1 MGGWPLDCGVGC
13 LPVEICALNPVSWY
27 GRLAFRLWSI
37 GVFTCRDLCTEACEL
52 VREVGL

>member
-13 LPVEICALNPVSWY
+13 LPVEICALKPVSWY

-52 VREVGL
+52 VWEVGL